1 MVKSSARIGEAQ
13 AGGNND
19 SIKRGQFPLAR
30 VNFLLMAASGLLIV
44 VGFLL
49 MLGGAND
56 GEAFNNDIFSARRI
70 VAGPTI
76 AFIGFVAMAIS
87 IIYRGKK

>member
-1 MVKSSARIGEAQ
+1 MKQNFISRKNVGEPIGE
-13 AGGNND
+13 NITKNY
-19 SIKRGQFPLAR
+19 FPLTR
-30 VNFLLMAASGLLIV
+30 TNFLLMAVSALLIV

-56 GEAFNNDIFSARRI
+56 SETFNNDIFSTRRI
-70 VAGPTI
+70 VAGPTM

-87 IIYRGKK
+87 IIFKGKK